1 MALMNCHE
9 CNKQISTDAK
19 VCPNCGAKVR
29 PPNKKT
35 SKVLLIG
42 LALAA
47 VWTVYLGTQNAEV
60 KREAKNAEEQRQAAL
75 TPEQRAKEEADRARQ
90 AAQAAAVAASKAA
103 EDQAREALL
112 ADRSSAE
119 VTCKM
124 AFERAANDPASVD
137 WIREERQF
145 SYTAADKSKAVSL
158 QPVRARNGAG
168 ALVRR
173 VSKCELV
180 KANGNWTVQR
190 LSEAR

>member
-9 CNKQISTDAK
+9 CKKQISTEAK
-19 VCPNCGAKVR
+19 VCPNCGAKAR
-29 PPNKKT
+29 PPKKKT

-47 VWTVYLGTQNAEV
+47 IWTVYLGAQNAGV
-60 KREAKNAEEQRQAAL
+60 KREAEKAEEQRQAAL

-103 EDQAREALL
+103 EDQAREASL

-124 AFERAANDPASVD
+124 AFEKSAHNPDSVD

-145 SYTAADKSKAVSL
+145 SYTAPDKTQAVSL
-158 QPVRARNGAG
+158 QPVRARNAMN
-168 ALVRR
+168 AVVRG
-173 VSKCELV
+173 VVKCELL
-180 KANGNWTVQR
+180 KKNGNWTIKSMAELR
-190 LSEAR
+190 